1 MPEEAL
7 AGAGVG
13 VRVDEP
19 LQLRIVVPG
28 LEVIEAGI
36 VVLVVAP
43 VAKGVHEGDEV
54 GGRGI
59 GNQVPV
65 GVPDCRHLAPRVVIV
80 GRNQGHGVAVILRP
94 VPPVQ
99 TNDVPL
105 QILAE
110 IVVGVHRIRC
120 ALDFQPVKAVQLF
133 IVGYFLSDLPHP
145 EHN

>member
-1 MPEEAL
+1 MGGTGDF
-7 AGAGVG
+7 GAGG
-13 VRVDEP
+13 VRYG
-19 LQLRIVVPG
+19 Q
-28 LEVIEAGI
+28 
-36 VVLVVAP
+36 
-43 VAKGVHEGDEV
+43 
-54 GGRGI
+54 
-59 GNQVPV
+59 Q
-65 GVPDCRHLAPRVVIV
+65 LAPRVVIV

-99 TNDVPL
+99 TNDVSL

-133 IVGYFLSDLPHP
+133 IVGYFLSDLPLQYP